1 MKLAVFFDFNFRED
15 PMSALKKH
23 ISDTLKVAMRAKE
36 KQRVTVIR
44 TILSECKKV
53 EVDERIELDDARVLA
68 ILDKMN
74 KQRKDSN
81 QQFLD
86 GGREDLAKVE
96 QEEMAIIS
104 EFLPTPLTDDEV
116 AAIVKAAIAET
127 GASSMQQM
135 GAVMAIVKPQ
145 VQGRADMAQI
155 SKQVKAQL
163 G

>member
-1 MKLAVFFDFNFRED
+1 
-15 PMSALKKH
+15 MSELKKH
-23 ISDTLKVAMRAKE
+23 ISDTLKTAMRAKE

-44 TILSECKKV
+44 TILSECKRI

-68 ILDKMN
+68 VLDKMN

-86 GGREDLAKVE
+86 GDREDLAKIE
-96 QEEMAIIS
+96 QEEMIIIS

-116 AAIVKAAIAET
+116 GEIVKAAIAET
-127 GASSMQQM
+127 GANSMQQM

>member
-1 MKLAVFFDFNFRED
+1 
-15 PMSALKKH
+15 MSDLKKH
-23 ISDTLKVAMRAKE
+23 ISDTLKTAMRAKE

-44 TILSECKKV
+44 TILSECKKI

-68 ILDKMN
+68 VLDKMN

-81 QQFLD
+81 QQFID
-86 GGREDLAKVE
+86 GGREDLAVIE

-116 AAIVKAAIAET
+116 GEIVKAAITET
-127 GASSMQQM
+127 GATSMQQM

>member
-1 MKLAVFFDFNFRED
+1 
-15 PMSALKKH
+15 MSELKKF
-23 ISDTLKVAMRAKE
+23 ISETLKTAMRAKE

-44 TILSECKKV
+44 TILSECKKI

-68 ILDKMN
+68 VLDKMN

-81 QQFLD
+81 QQFID
-86 GGREDLAKVE
+86 GGREDLAVIE

-116 AAIVKAAIAET
+116 GEIVKAAIAET

>member
-1 MKLAVFFDFNFRED
+1 
-15 PMSALKKH
+15 MSDLKKH
-23 ISDTLKVAMRAKE
+23 ISDALKTAMRAKE

-44 TILSECKKV
+44 TILSEFKKI

-68 ILDKMN
+68 VLDKMN

-86 GGREDLAKVE
+86 GGREDLAQVE

-104 EFLPTPLTDDEV
+104 EFLPAALTDAEV
-116 AAIVKAAIAET
+116 AEIVKAAIAET
-127 GASSMQQM
+127 GANSMQQM

>member
-1 MKLAVFFDFNFRED
+1 
-15 PMSALKKH
+15 MSDLKKH
-23 ISDTLKVAMRAKE
+23 ISDTLKDAMRAKE

-44 TILSECKKV
+44 TILSECKKI

-68 ILDKMN
+68 VLDKMN

-81 QQFLD
+81 QQFID
-86 GGREDLAKVE
+86 GGREDLAAIE

-104 EFLPTPLTDDEV
+104 EFLPTPLTDEEV
-116 AAIVKAAIAET
+116 GEIVKAAITET
-127 GASSMQQM
+127 GATSMQQM
-135 GAVMAIVKPQ
+135 NAVMAIVKPQ

>member
-1 MKLAVFFDFNFRED
+1 
-15 PMSALKKH
+15 MSDLKKH
-23 ISDTLKVAMRAKE
+23 ISDTLKDAMRAKE

-44 TILSECKKV
+44 TILSECKKI

-81 QQFLD
+81 QQFID
-86 GGREDLAKVE
+86 GGREDLAAIE

-104 EFLPTPLTDDEV
+104 EFLPTPLTDEEV
-116 AAIVKAAIAET
+116 GEIVKAAITET
-127 GASSMQQM
+127 GATSMQQM
-135 GAVMAIVKPQ
+135 SAVMAIVKPQ

>member
-1 MKLAVFFDFNFRED
+1 
-15 PMSALKKH
+15 MSELKKH
-23 ISDTLKVAMRAKE
+23 ISDALKTAMRAKE

-44 TILSECKKV
+44 TILSECKKI

-68 ILDKMN
+68 VLDKMN

-81 QQFLD
+81 QQFID

-96 QEEMAIIS
+96 QEEMEIIS

-116 AAIVKAAIAET
+116 GEIVKAAITET

-135 GAVMAIVKPQ
+135 GAVMALVKPQ

>member
-1 MKLAVFFDFNFRED
+1 
-15 PMSALKKH
+15 MSDLKKH
-23 ISDTLKVAMRAKE
+23 ISDTLKTAMRAKE

-44 TILSECKKV
+44 TILSECKKI

-68 ILDKMN
+68 VLDKMT
-74 KQRKDSN
+74 KQRKDSY
-81 QQFLD
+81 QQFID
-86 GGREDLAKVE
+86 GDREDLAKIE
-96 QEEMAIIS
+96 QEEMLILS

-116 AAIVKAAIAET
+116 GEIVKAAIAET
-127 GASSMQQM
+127 GANSMQQM

-145 VQGRADMAQI
+145 VQGRADMAVI

>member
-1 MKLAVFFDFNFRED
+1 
-15 PMSALKKH
+15 MSDLKKH
-23 ISDTLKVAMRAKE
+23 ISDTLKTAMRAKE

-44 TILSECKKV
+44 TILSECKKI

-68 ILDKMN
+68 VLDKMN
-74 KQRKDSN
+74 KQRKDST

-96 QEEMAIIS
+96 QEEMQIIS
-104 EFLPTPLTDDEV
+104 EFLPAQLTDEEV
-116 AAIVKAAIAET
+116 AEIVKAAIAET

-145 VQGRADMAQI
+145 AQGRADMAQI

>member
-1 MKLAVFFDFNFRED
+1 
-15 PMSALKKH
+15 MSDLKKH
-23 ISDTLKVAMRAKE
+23 ISDTLKTAMRAKE

-44 TILSECKKV
+44 TILSECKKI

-68 ILDKMN
+68 VLDKMN
-74 KQRKDSN
+74 KQRKDST

-96 QEEMAIIS
+96 QEEMQIIS
-104 EFLPTPLTDDEV
+104 EFLPAPLTDEEV
-116 AAIVKAAIAET
+116 AEIVKAAIAET

-145 VQGRADMAQI
+145 AQGRADMAQI

>member
-1 MKLAVFFDFNFRED
+1 
-15 PMSALKKH
+15 MSELKKH
-23 ISDTLKVAMRAKE
+23 ISDTLKTAMRAKE

-44 TILSECKKV
+44 TILSECKKI

-68 ILDKMN
+68 VLDKMN

-86 GGREDLAKVE
+86 GDREDLAKIE
-96 QEEMAIIS
+96 QEEMLIIS

-116 AAIVKAAIAET
+116 GEIVKAAITET
-127 GASSMQQM
+127 GANSMQQM

>member
-1 MKLAVFFDFNFRED
+1 
-15 PMSALKKH
+15 MSELKKF
-23 ISDTLKVAMRAKE
+23 ISETLKTAMRAKE

-44 TILSECKKV
+44 TILSECKKI

-68 ILDKMN
+68 VLDKMN

-81 QQFLD
+81 QQFID
-86 GGREDLAKVE
+86 GGREDLAVVE

-116 AAIVKAAIAET
+116 GEIVKAAITET

>member
-1 MKLAVFFDFNFRED
+1 
-15 PMSALKKH
+15 MSDLKKH
-23 ISDTLKVAMRAKE
+23 ISDTLKTAMRAKE

-44 TILSECKKV
+44 TILSECKRI

-68 ILDKMN
+68 VLDKMN

-81 QQFLD
+81 QQFID
-86 GGREDLAKVE
+86 GGREDLAKIE
-96 QEEMAIIS
+96 QEEMVIIS

-116 AAIVKAAIAET
+116 GEIVKAAIEAT

-145 VQGRADMAQI
+145 VQGRADMGQI

>member
-1 MKLAVFFDFNFRED
+1 
-15 PMSALKKH
+15 MSELKKH
-23 ISDTLKVAMRAKE
+23 ISDTLKTAMRAKE

-44 TILSECKKV
+44 TILSECKKI

-68 ILDKMN
+68 VLDKMN

-86 GGREDLAKVE
+86 GGREDLAKIE
-96 QEEMAIIS
+96 QEEMVIIS
-104 EFLPTPLTDDEV
+104 EFLPAPLTDDEV
-116 AAIVKAAIAET
+116 GEIVKAAIAET

>member
-1 MKLAVFFDFNFRED
+1 
-15 PMSALKKH
+15 MSDLKKH
-23 ISDTLKVAMRAKE
+23 ISDSLKTAMRAKE
-36 KQRVTVIR
+36 KQRVAVIR
-44 TILSECKKV
+44 TILSEFKKI

-68 ILDKMN
+68 VLDKMN
-74 KQRKDSN
+74 KQRKDSS

-86 GGREDLAKVE
+86 GGREDLAQVE

-104 EFLPTPLTDDEV
+104 EFLPTALTDDEV
-116 AAIVKAAIAET
+116 AEIVKAAIAET
-127 GASSMQQM
+127 GANSMQQM

-145 VQGRADMAQI
+145 VQGRADMAQV

>member
-1 MKLAVFFDFNFRED
+1 
-15 PMSALKKH
+15 MSDLKKH
-23 ISDTLKVAMRAKE
+23 ISDTLKTAMRAKE

-44 TILSECKKV
+44 TILSECKKI

-68 ILDKMN
+68 VLDKMN

-81 QQFLD
+81 QQFID
-86 GGREDLAKVE
+86 GGRDDLALIE
-96 QEEMAIIS
+96 QEEMVIIS

-116 AAIVKAAIAET
+116 GEIVKAAIIET
-127 GASSMQQM
+127 GASTMQQM
-135 GAVMAIVKPQ
+135 GAVMALVKPQ

>member
-1 MKLAVFFDFNFRED
+1 
-15 PMSALKKH
+15 MSELKKH
-23 ISDTLKVAMRAKE
+23 ISDTLKTAMRAKE

-44 TILSECKKV
+44 TILSECKKI
-53 EVDERIELDDARVLA
+53 EIDERIELDDARVLA
-68 ILDKMN
+68 VLDKMN

-81 QQFLD
+81 QQFID
-86 GGREDLAKVE
+86 GGREDLAKIE
-96 QEEMAIIS
+96 QEEMLIIS
-104 EFLPTPLTDDEV
+104 EFLPTPLTDEEV
-116 AAIVKAAIAET
+116 GEIVKAAITET
-127 GASSMQQM
+127 GANSMQQM

>member
-1 MKLAVFFDFNFRED
+1 
-15 PMSALKKH
+15 MSNLKKH
-23 ISDTLKVAMRAKE
+23 ISDTLKTAMRAKE

-44 TILSECKKV
+44 TILSECKKI
-53 EVDERIELDDARVLA
+53 EIDERIELDDARVLA
-68 ILDKMN
+68 VLDKMN

-86 GGREDLAKVE
+86 GDREDLAKIE
-96 QEEMAIIS
+96 QEEMLIIS
-104 EFLPTPLTDDEV
+104 EFLPTPLTDNEV
-116 AAIVKAAIAET
+116 GEIVKAAIKET

-155 SKQVKAQL
+155 SKQVKSQL

>member
-1 MKLAVFFDFNFRED
+1 MNYKED
-15 PMSALKKH
+15 PMSELKKF
-23 ISDTLKVAMRAKE
+23 ISETLKTAMRAKE

-44 TILSECKKV
+44 TILSECKKI

-68 ILDKMN
+68 VLDKMN

-81 QQFLD
+81 QQFID
-86 GGREDLAKVE
+86 GGREDLAVVE

-116 AAIVKAAIAET
+116 GEIVKAAITET
-127 GASSMQQM
+127 GATSMQQM

>member
-1 MKLAVFFDFNFRED
+1 
-15 PMSALKKH
+15 MSELKKH
-23 ISDTLKVAMRAKE
+23 ISDTLKTAMRAKE

-44 TILSECKKV
+44 TILSECKKI
-53 EVDERIELDDARVLA
+53 EIDERIELDDARVLA
-68 ILDKMN
+68 VLDKMN

-81 QQFLD
+81 QQFID
-86 GGREDLAKVE
+86 GGREDLAKIE
-96 QEEMAIIS
+96 QEEMVIIS

-116 AAIVKAAIAET
+116 GEIVKAAITET

>member
-1 MKLAVFFDFNFRED
+1 
-15 PMSALKKH
+15 MSELKKF
-23 ISDTLKVAMRAKE
+23 ISETLKTAMRAKE

-44 TILSECKKV
+44 TILSECKKI

-68 ILDKMN
+68 VLDKMN

-81 QQFLD
+81 QQFID
-86 GGREDLAKVE
+86 GGREDLAAIE
-96 QEEMAIIS
+96 QEEMVIIS

-116 AAIVKAAIAET
+116 GEIVKAAIAET
-127 GASSMQQM
+127 GATSMQQM

>member
-1 MKLAVFFDFNFRED
+1 
-15 PMSALKKH
+15 MSELKKF
-23 ISDTLKVAMRAKE
+23 ISETLKTAMRAKE

-44 TILSECKKV
+44 TILSECKKI

-68 ILDKMN
+68 VLDKMN

-81 QQFLD
+81 QQFID
-86 GGREDLAKVE
+86 GGREDLAQVE

-104 EFLPTPLTDDEV
+104 EFLPAALTDEEV
-116 AAIVKAAIAET
+116 GEIVKAAITET
-127 GASSMQQM
+127 GATSMQQM
-135 GAVMAIVKPQ
+135 GTVMAIVKPQ

>member
-1 MKLAVFFDFNFRED
+1 
-15 PMSALKKH
+15 MSELKKN
-23 ISDTLKVAMRAKE
+23 ISDALKVAMRAKE

-44 TILSECKKV
+44 TILAEFKRV
-53 EVDERIELDDARVLA
+53 EVDERIEVDDARALA

-74 KQRKDSN
+74 KQRKDSI
-81 QQFLD
+81 QQFID
-86 GGREDLAKVE
+86 GDRKDLAEVE
-96 QEEMAIIS
+96 QAEMEIIS
-104 EFLPTPLTDDEV
+104 EFLPTPLTEGEV
-116 AAIVKAAIAET
+116 ASIVKAAIEEV

-145 VQGRADMAQI
+145 VQGRADMAVI

>member
-1 MKLAVFFDFNFRED
+1 
-15 PMSALKKH
+15 MSDLKKH
-23 ISDTLKVAMRAKE
+23 ISDTLKAAMRAKE

-44 TILSECKKV
+44 TILSECKKI
-53 EVDERIELDDARVLA
+53 EIDERIELDDARVLA
-68 ILDKMN
+68 VLDKMN

-86 GGREDLAKVE
+86 GDREDLAKIE
-96 QEEMAIIS
+96 QEEMLIIS
-104 EFLPTPLTDDEV
+104 EFLPTPLTDNEV
-116 AAIVKAAIAET
+116 GEIVKAAIKET

>member
-1 MKLAVFFDFNFRED
+1 
-15 PMSALKKH
+15 MSALKKH

>member
-1 MKLAVFFDFNFRED
+1 
-15 PMSALKKH
+15 MSELKKF
-23 ISDTLKVAMRAKE
+23 ISETLKTAMRAKE

-44 TILSECKKV
+44 TILSECKKI

-68 ILDKMN
+68 VLDKMN

-81 QQFLD
+81 QQFID
-86 GGREDLAKVE
+86 GGREDLAAIE

-116 AAIVKAAIAET
+116 GEIVKAAIAKT

>member
-1 MKLAVFFDFNFRED
+1 
-15 PMSALKKH
+15 MSELKKF
-23 ISDTLKVAMRAKE
+23 ISETLKTAMRAKE

-44 TILSECKKV
+44 TILSECKKI

-68 ILDKMN
+68 VLDKMN

-81 QQFLD
+81 QQFID
-86 GGREDLAKVE
+86 GGREDLAVIE
-96 QEEMAIIS
+96 QEEMTIIS

-116 AAIVKAAIAET
+116 GEIVKAAITET

>member
-1 MKLAVFFDFNFRED
+1 
-15 PMSALKKH
+15 MSDLKKH
-23 ISDTLKVAMRAKE
+23 ISDTLKDAMRAKE

-44 TILSECKKV
+44 TILSECKKI

-68 ILDKMN
+68 VLDKMT
-74 KQRKDSN
+74 KQRKDSY
-81 QQFLD
+81 QQFID
-86 GGREDLAKVE
+86 GGREDLAKIE
-96 QEEMAIIS
+96 QEEMLIIS
-104 EFLPTPLTDDEV
+104 EFLPTPLTDEEV
-116 AAIVKAAIAET
+116 GEIVKAAIEET

-145 VQGRADMAQI
+145 VQGRADMAVI

>member
-1 MKLAVFFDFNFRED
+1 
-15 PMSALKKH
+15 MSALKKH

-74 KQRKDSN
+74 KQRKDST

-96 QEEMAIIS
+96 QEEMEIIS

-116 AAIVKAAIAET
+116 AVIVKAAIAET